1 MQRVGTKRSR
11 RKRKHSSA
19 YDSDADRAG
28 DPPLSVYHTGSLLYE
43 SSQRNES
50 SQNGAPIPRG
60 SVGAVVA
67 RAAVSTLRSP
77 SGSTQRTRSASPLP
91 IPSPGRSN
99 TRDWVPILTP
109 SQDREDDSAVDER
122 FQGQEAQASKVEH
135 APVTSIMGERLGL
148 LPPRKLARL
157 YPPWKSDLTGSSSR
171 QPPWRVKRETASAS
185 SPCQPS
191 MRVPEEEKEIVKE
204 YVEEKDTRETMW
216 QPSVLVNEEQPSPQ
230 GQAVPLEP
238 KRLMEQPSATMRPP
252 KHQKLES
259 GRTWRTSYEEE
270 SIRDSKTIK
279 LYTCG
284 LQDLG
289 CPKSRVW
296 GTLRKRYDVGADFVL
311 DATIFKKP
319 KGRDYTGE
327 HVAFMMEMCEDQ
339 RALETFFRSVQ
350 DSFRQDIEN
359 RCDGRKEGPITI
371 AIFSDLGK
379 HRSRAMARLLDYILY
394 RLCRYTV
401 NGPFHLSSGSCAKW
415 DCPPRCQVCG
425 RVGSAAAFFDRQ
437 FKRYIRVQKKI
448 ENKAH
453 YVYR

>member
-1 MQRVGTKRSR
+1 M
-11 RKRKHSSA
+11 
-19 YDSDADRAG
+19 
-28 DPPLSVYHTGSLLYE
+28 
-43 SSQRNES
+43 
-50 SQNGAPIPRG
+50 
-60 SVGAVVA
+60 
-67 RAAVSTLRSP
+67 
-77 SGSTQRTRSASPLP
+77 
-91 IPSPGRSN
+91 
-99 TRDWVPILTP
+99 
-109 SQDREDDSAVDER
+109 DER

-171 QPPWRVKRETASAS
+171 QPPWLVKRENASAS

-216 QPSVLVNEEQPSPQ
+216 QPSELVDEEEPSPQ
-230 GQAVPLEP
+230 GQLVPQEP
-238 KRLMEQPSATMRPP
+238 KRLMEQPCGHGYHAFMATTRPP
-252 KHQKLES
+252 KHMLEFGS

-311 DATIFKKP
+311 DATVFKKH
-319 KGRDYTGE
+319 KGREYTGE

-379 HRSRAMARLLDYILY
+379 HRSRAMARLLDYILQH
-394 RLCRYTV
+394 RLCKYTV
-401 NGPFHLSSGSCAKW
+401 EGPFHLSSGSCANW

-437 FKRYIRVQKKI
+437 FKRYIRVQKRI
-448 ENKAH
+448 ENNAH